1 MLLNTGSM
9 NYRPPLERGKAASK
23 LKVIEEVSS
32 EDDYNSS
39 GEEIYSSRMSTA
51 TRYNP

>member
-1 MLLNTGSM
+1 M

-39 GEEIYSSRMSTA
+39 GEEINSSRMSTA